1 MKPLNALLAIA
12 GAATIGAACGMLFA
26 PRKGSETRDYIR
38 VFLKSHCPCTCNT
51 HLNDLAAQIAAEVGD
66 EVK

>member
-12 GAATIGAACGMLFA
+12 GAATLGAACGMLFA

-38 VFLKSHCPCTCNT
+38 VFLKSHCPCSCNSR
-51 HLNDLAAQIAAEVGD
+51 LNDLAAHIATEIDDA
-66 EVK
+66 K